1 MRVRGAVP
9 RPPMIPFWLVA
20 FAAALHAQAPSAL
33 LDPAAVNSLCLRATQ
48 LMEAGG
54 VALPDL
60 SRAAAPVI
68 ENVKQACTQL
78 RLHPG
83 SGQATYVLMMNVR
96 AYLAL
101 ADTVPKP
108 YPFPDAARQQ
118 FTEVRDDSTRLDSH
132 FRALLD
138 SKEAQ
143 LTAPDRDDLAHYAEA
158 NRRLGAPQAGK
169 PRVVFLGD
177 SITDLWRLNEY
188 FPDRDF
194 VNRGISG
201 QLSSQM
207 LGRMKTDV
215 TDLHPAAVVILAGTN
230 DLALGIPLT
239 AIEDDYVMLADLAT
253 ATRVKVIFA
262 SVLPVSDAHK
272 DADPSYER
280 TPSHPP
286 LYIRALNDWLK
297 SFCAQRGYVFL
308 DYYPALVDDQGQ
320 LGADLSDDG
329 LHPNPKGYR
338 VMAPLLTAAVN
349 KAVGTPPPPPAP
361 VTSAKPK
368 KGKDASK

>member
-1 MRVRGAVP
+1 MRAGLMRIAC
-9 RPPMIPFWLVA
+9 
-20 FAAALHAQAPSAL
+20 FAILAASLRAQAPSAL
-33 LDPAAVNSLCLRATQ
+33 LEPAEVNSLCVRSTQ
-48 LMEAGG
+48 LMDAGG
-54 VALPDL
+54 VAVPDL

-83 SGQATYVLMMNVR
+83 SGAATYSLMMNVR

-108 YPFPDAARQQ
+108 YPFPEVARQQ
-118 FTEVRDDSTRLDSH
+118 FAEVRDQSTRLDSH

-143 LTAPDRDDLAHYAEA
+143 LTAPDRDNLARYTDD
-158 NRRLGAPQAGK
+158 NRKLPPPQPGK

-201 QLSSQM
+201 QITSQM
-207 LGRMKTDV
+207 LARMKSDV

-230 DLALGIPLT
+230 DLARGIPLT
-239 AIEDDYVMLADLAT
+239 SVEDDYVMLADLAS
-253 ATRVKVIFA
+253 AAKVKVIFA
-262 SVLPVSDAHK
+262 SLLPVSDAHK

-280 TPSHPP
+280 TPSYPP
-286 LYIRALNDWLK
+286 LYIRALNDWLRA
-297 SFCAQRGYVFL
+297 FCAQRGYVYL
-308 DYYPALVDDQGQ
+308 DYYPVLIDNQGQ
-320 LGADLSDDG
+320 FGADLSDDG

-338 VMAPLLTAAVN
+338 LMAPLLLTAVT
-349 KAVGTPPPPPAP
+349 KAVVAPAPPPAP
-361 VTSAKPK
+361 PAKPAPPPSVK
-368 KGKDASK
+368 PAKGKNASK